1 MPSFFLK
8 RTDAKNPDFVALVR
22 LLDAELAVRD
32 GEDHAFYNQFNQ
44 LNQIRQTVVAYL
56 GDRAVGCG
64 ALKPLEADVMEVKRM
79 FVLPE
84 FRGRGIASQVLSE
97 LERWAIELGMRACC
111 LETGQNQPEAIAL
124 YQKCGYQRIPN
135 YGQYSGV
142 YNSVCFQKRLN

>member
-1 MPSFFLK
+1 MSSFFLK

-22 LLDAELAVRD
+22 LLDAELVVRD
-32 GEDHAFYNQFNQ
+32 GEDHVFYNQFNQ

-56 GDRAVGCG
+56 DDRAVGCG

-84 FRGRGIASQVLSE
+84 FRGKGIASKVLSE
-97 LERWAIELGMRACC
+97 LERWAIELGMRACR

-124 YQKCGYQRIPN
+124 YFKCGYERIPN

-142 YNSVCFQKRLN
+142 YNSVCFQKLLN

>member
-32 GEDHAFYNQFNQ
+32 GEDHAFYNQFNKIT
-44 LNQIRQTVVAYL
+44 LIRHAVVAYL
-56 GDRAVGCG
+56 DDRAVGCG

-97 LERWAIELGMRACC
+97 LERRAIELGMRAC
-111 LETGQNQPEAIAL
+111 
-124 YQKCGYQRIPN
+124 
-135 YGQYSGV
+135 
-142 YNSVCFQKRLN
+142 

>member
-1 MPSFFLK
+1 MSDILLK
-8 RTDAKNPDFVALVR
+8 RTDANDPDFIELVR

-32 GEDHAFYNQFNQ
+32 GEDHAFYNQFNKIT
-44 LNQIRQTVVAYL
+44 LIRHAVVAYL
-56 GDRAVGCG
+56 DDRAVGCG

-84 FRGRGIASQVLSE
+84 ARGRGIASKVLSE